1 MLRISLPIW
10 RTRSRASELANYN
23 ADVLAAGLL
32 VSSYVIG
39 SIPFSFLIVKLM
51 TGADIRDVGSRNV
64 GATNVARSFGK
75 LPGIIALILDAAKG
89 YGVVALARWVT
100 GSSNWTLPIGGDASP
115 VHSRAFWITLCA
127 LVAVI
132 GHMFPVWL
140 GFHGG
145 KGVATGAGAFLGL
158 DPLALAAALIVFAI
172 VLIGTRF
179 VSLAS
184 ILSAASVPLFLRF
197 LTHAPF
203 WTINISILISMLII
217 LTPHAYIP

>member
-1 MLRISLPIW
+1 
-10 RTRSRASELANYN
+10 
-23 ADVLAAGLL
+23 VLAAGLL
-32 VSSYVIG
+32 VISYLIG

-89 YGVVALARWVT
+89 YGVVALAKWVT
-100 GSSNWTLPIGGDASP
+100 GSHDWPLPIGGDASP
-115 VHSRAFWITLCA
+115 LHSRAFWVTLCA

-140 GFHGG
+140 RFHGG
-145 KGVATGAGAFLGL
+145 KGVATGAGAFLAL

-172 VLIGTRF
+172 VLIATRF

-217 LTPHAYIP
+217 VKHHANIARLAGGSERRMGGRK

>member
-1 MLRISLPIW
+1 M
-10 RTRSRASELANYN
+10 
-23 ADVLAAGLL
+23 LAAGLL
-32 VSSYVIG
+32 VTSYLIG
-39 SIPFSFLIVKLM
+39 SIPFSFLIVKLT
-51 TGADIRDVGSRNV
+51 TGADIRQVGSRNV

-100 GSSNWTLPIGGDASP
+100 GSPGWPLPIGGDASP
-115 VHSRAFWITLCA
+115 IHSRAFWITLCA

-140 GFHGG
+140 RFHGG

-172 VLIGTRF
+172 VLIATRF

-217 LTPHAYIP
+217 VKHHANIARLAGGSERRMGGKK

>member
-1 MLRISLPIW
+1 M
-10 RTRSRASELANYN
+10 
-23 ADVLAAGLL
+23 LAAGLL
-32 VSSYVIG
+32 VTAYLIG
-39 SIPFSFLIVKLM
+39 SIPFSFLIVKLT
-51 TGADIRDVGSRNV
+51 TGADIREHGSRNV

-75 LPGIIALILDAAKG
+75 LPGIVALILDAAKG
-89 YGVVALARWVT
+89 YGAVALARWVT
-100 GSSNWTLPIGGDASP
+100 GSHDWPLTGIDASP
-115 VHSRAFWITLCA
+115 LHSRAFWITLCA

-140 GFHGG
+140 RFHGG
-145 KGVATGAGAFLGL
+145 KGVATGAGAFLAL

-172 VLIGTRF
+172 VLIATRF

-203 WTINISILISMLII
+203 WTINLSILISMLII
-217 LTPHAYIP
+217 LKHHANIARLATGSERRMGRRK